1 MDSSVDSFINIAV
14 IFHCLPSSDLSPR
27 PQTHFIMSTVVDAT
41 GNSKHNQ
48 KRLGWKNKEEKVTN
62 NVVNISRQLRIKTG
76 IVKRLTKDVVSY
88 QAEADIQQ
96 VRLEKMKEEERDEY
110 DIKKMGQVV
119 QESLMMIPH
128 CLRKLKIAN
137 EDLKQLTNEYK
148 YILQVKRN
156 EEKNQETELERLY
169 QDATEH
175 ISEAEDRIRD
185 QEKD

>member
-1 MDSSVDSFINIAV
+1 MFPYIALHFSSELRTQS
-14 IFHCLPSSDLSPR
+14 HL
-27 PQTHFIMSTVVDAT
+27 HFIMSTVVAAGT
-41 GNSKHNQ
+41 GNVKLNKKSFGLK
-48 KRLGWKNKEEKVTN
+48 KRGEKVAN
-62 NVVNISRQLRIKTG
+62 NEGNISRQLRIKTG

-96 VRLEKMKEEERDEY
+96 VRLEKMKEEKRDEY

-137 EDLKQLTNEYK
+137 EDLKQLTNEHRDMME
-148 YILQVKRN
+148 VKPN
-156 EEKNQETELERLY
+156 EITKSENDDKQETEVERLY
-169 QDATEH
+169 RAATQQ
-175 ISEAEDRIRD
+175 ISEAEERIKD